1 MAESSETDGI
11 VLRYYEKIR
20 DEQGSEL
27 ARFRMLW
34 DEIFHDP
41 AEFAE
46 YYFRDVCV
54 NNKILG
60 AYIGEELVGMI
71 HLNPYNI
78 YTDTGI
84 TDSYYIV
91 GVAVKERLRRR
102 GIMRLMMER
111 VIEDMQK
118 WGCLFAF
125 LMPKRREYYTCFG
138 FRTIYETCVMKFE
151 ICEDGCAEV
160 FGYNKQMYSEMQQDI
175 LDISELSGKEMEIL
189 AGYINQ
195 KLSEQYSFF
204 SERSE
209 RYLRNM
215 LEEHQCQHGGV
226 AIIGEKQCLCLFS
239 YDNYDDTMYVERF
252 ELLVHPLS
260 DEKLIYVIAQILAFA
275 GKKQC
280 KSCNLTV
287 PLFVAEMMKKVRKSD
302 AWTRK
307 LICNPGYGIMALSLA
322 RETFPVDKMKNISFF
337 DEIV

>member
-1 MAESSETDGI
+1 MTESSGTDGI

-27 ARFRMLW
+27 AKFRMLW

-84 TDSYYIV
+84 VDSYYIV

-102 GIMRLMMER
+102 GIMRLMMDR

-138 FRTIYETCVMKFE
+138 FQTIYETCVMKFK
-151 ICEDGCAEV
+151 ICEDGCSEV
-160 FGYNKQMYSEMQQDI
+160 FGYKKQKFREIQQDI
-175 LDISELSGKEMEIL
+175 LDISELSGREMEIL

-195 KLSEQYSFF
+195 KLSEQYRFF

-209 RYLRNM
+209 MYLRNM

-226 AIIGEKQCLCLFS
+226 AIIGKKQCLCLFS
-239 YDNYDDTMYVERF
+239 YDIYDDMMYVERF
-252 ELLVHPLS
+252 EWLVHPLS
-260 DEKLIYVIAQILAFA
+260 DEKLIYVIVQILAFA

-280 KSCNLTV
+280 KFCNLTV
-287 PLFVAEMMKKVRKSD
+287 PLFVAEMLKKVRKSD
-302 AWTRK
+302 ARTGK
-307 LICNPGYGIMALSLA
+307 LICDPGYGIMALSLA
-322 RETFPVDKMKNISFF
+322 KETFSVDKMKKLSFF